1 LSMAKKQFHLSIIA
15 SLAVLAVAG
24 TASAQDFQKSYR
36 LASGGQIHVGNIS
49 GDVIVTGYD
58 GDSIIVK
65 GTKKGRDRDKVEVE
79 DRSTDGR
86 VDLAVHYPKH
96 CECDASIQFEVQV
109 PRSVSYVF
117 DGISSVSGD
126 VEISGVTGR
135 VHASAV
141 SGDVRVKN
149 VSGSVSAS
157 AVSGDVEVAVDRLE
171 GGDDMKFSSVSG
183 DVSVHLPSSL
193 DADVDMS
200 SFSGSIKTDF
210 PIEVRTEKY
219 GSRSSARGKLG
230 EGSARLKMSSV
241 SGDLSLRHP

>member
-1 LSMAKKQFHLSIIA
+1 MSKKQFRLSIIA

-36 LASGGQIHVGNIS
+36 LASGGQIHIGNIS
-49 GDVIVTGYD
+49 GDVRVTGYD
-58 GDSIIVK
+58 GDSINVK

-79 DRSTDGR
+79 DKSTDGR
-86 VDLAVHYPKH
+86 VELGVHYPKR

-109 PRSVSYVF
+109 PRSVNYDF

-157 AVSGDVEVAVDRLE
+157 AVSGDVEVVVDRLE

-183 DVSVHLPSSL
+183 DVSVKLPASL

-200 SFSGSIKTDF
+200 SMSGSIKTDF
-210 PIEVRTEKY
+210 AIEVRTEKY
-219 GSRSSARGKLG
+219 GSRSSARAKLG

>member
-1 LSMAKKQFHLSIIA
+1 MAKKQIHLSIIA
-15 SLAVLAVAG
+15 SLAVLAMAG

-49 GDVIVTGYD
+49 GDVVVTGYD

-65 GTKKGRDRDKVEVE
+65 GTKKGRDRDKIEVE

-86 VDLAVHYPKH
+86 VDLGVHYPKH

-141 SGDVRVKN
+141 SGDVRVKS

-157 AVSGDVEVAVDRLE
+157 AVSGDVEVGVDRLE

-183 DVSVHLPSSL
+183 DVSVYLPSSL

-210 PIEVRTEKY
+210 PIEVRTEKD